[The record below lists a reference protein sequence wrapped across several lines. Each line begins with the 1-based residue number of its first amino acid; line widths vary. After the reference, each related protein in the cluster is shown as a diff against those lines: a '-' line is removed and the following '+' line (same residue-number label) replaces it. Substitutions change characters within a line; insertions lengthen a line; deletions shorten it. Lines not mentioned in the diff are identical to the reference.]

1 MNILQILPR
10 ELFKF
15 HYDGD
20 LQKIFD
26 YIVKISDQDH
36 KKFGLLY
43 EKGANNPV
51 SVMDIHVPEFAEEF
65 KDIYEFMMDS
75 VGQVINH
82 LQFQHPDHF
91 MSQIW
96 TSLHWLPDQGHTR
109 HVHPN
114 AIFSSIL
121 NVRCLPPN
129 NVTVFHGGSP
139 SGDED
144 ASMLQH
150 IYTNKTFPDGTRMLQ
165 ETSDGCRYEM
175 IQHNPGDFLVFRS
188 DIAHSV
194 PNFNNQEVGDLRVS
208 TSANFW
214 MNQMGRT
221 DRATYLRVKP
231 DYDYKPPAGYD
242 RGTGW
247 ENDKRL
253 QRGQEAYLTYTGEE
267 KQKENQ
273 RIIEH
278 ANKMEEKD
286 GKPFDITP
294 YGGMHGLIGNK

>member
-1 MNILQILPR
+1 MNILQILPK
-10 ELFKF
+10 ELYKF

-36 KKFGLLY
+36 KRFGLLY
-43 EKGANNPV
+43 EKGAHNPV
-51 SVMDIHVPEFAEEF
+51 SEMDIHVPEFAEEF

-82 LQFQHPDHF
+82 LQYQHPDHF
-91 MSQIW
+91 MCQIW
-96 TSLHWLPDQGHTR
+96 TNLHWLPEQCHTR

-114 AIFSSIL
+114 AIFSSLL
-121 NVRCLPPN
+121 NIRCLPPN
-129 NVTVFHGGSP
+129 NVTVYHAGSP
-139 SGDED
+139 SGDQD
-144 ASMLQH
+144 ATKLQH
-150 IYTNKTFPDGTRMLQ
+150 VYTNKMFPEGTRMMP
-165 ETSDGCRYEM
+165 ETSDGAYYEL
-175 IQHNPGDFLVFRS
+175 IEHNPGDFIVFRS

-208 TSANFW
+208 ASANFW
-214 MNQMGRT
+214 LNQMGRT

-247 ENDKRL
+247 EHDK
-253 QRGQEAYLTYTGEE
+253 QIDAI
-267 KQKENQ
+267 QKE
-273 RIIEH
+273 RITEH
-278 ANKMEEKD
+278 ADKMRERD
-286 GKPFDITP
+286 NKPFDITP